1 MIGALGRW
9 LGRHAH
15 AAVSSAGRLAG
26 QPFGTILSVLV
37 MGLTMALPLG
47 LNLLVQNLR
56 SATGNFSGAIGISV
70 YLHQDVTDDKAEQL
84 AANARARSGVARVQL
99 ISATAALEQFRKES
113 GFGAALEA
121 LGSNPLPSVLN
132 ITPTPEGAAPA
143 AVEGLRRYLAAWPE
157 VESVQLDGEWVAR
170 FSAILEVLRRVLLLA
185 AALFGAGV
193 VAVVGNTIR
202 LEILNRR
209 PEIEVTKLV
218 GGSNAL
224 VRRPFLYTGAL
235 YGLISALTAW
245 LVIAIALQLLQPPVA
260 QLALAYGSHFR
271 LAGPTLREVGIV
283 LGAGTFLG
291 WLGAWLVASY
301 HLAGIEPGSA

>member
-9 LGRHAH
+9 LGRHVH
-15 AAVSSAGRLAG
+15 AAVSSAGRLAR

-99 ISATAALEQFRKES
+99 ISAAAALEQFRKES

-132 ITPTPEGAAPA
+132 ITPTPDGAAPA

-245 LVIAIALQLLQPPVA
+245 LVIAIALQLLQHPVA
-260 QLALAYGSHFR
+260 QLAQAYGSHFR
-271 LAGPTLREVGIV
+271 LAGPSLREVGIV

-301 HLAGIEPGSA
+301 HLAGIEPGTA

>member
-15 AAVSSAGRLAG
+15 AAVSSAGRLAR

-121 LGSNPLPSVLN
+121 LGSNPLPSVLQHHADPGWRC
-132 ITPTPEGAAPA
+132 TGCGRRPAPLP
-143 AVEGLRRYLAAWPE
+143 GR
-157 VESVQLDGEWVAR
+157 VAR
-170 FSAILEVLRRVLLLA
+170 SRI
-185 AALFGAGV
+185 GTAG
-193 VAVVGNTIR
+193 R
-202 LEILNRR
+202 
-209 PEIEVTKLV
+209 
-218 GGSNAL
+218 
-224 VRRPFLYTGAL
+224 
-235 YGLISALTAW
+235 
-245 LVIAIALQLLQPPVA
+245 
-260 QLALAYGSHFR
+260 
-271 LAGPTLREVGIV
+271 
-283 LGAGTFLG
+283 
-291 WLGAWLVASY
+291 
-301 HLAGIEPGSA
+301 

>member
-1 MIGALGRW
+1 MIGALSRW
-9 LGRHAH
+9 IGRHVH
-15 AAVSSAGRLAG
+15 AAVSSAGRLAR

-56 SATGNFSGAIGISV
+56 NATGNFSGAIGISV

-99 ISATAALEQFRKES
+99 ISAAAALEQFRKES

-132 ITPTPEGAAPA
+132 ITPTAEGAAPA
-143 AVEGLRRYLAAWPE
+143 AVENLRRYLVAWPE

-170 FSAILEVLRRVLLLA
+170 FSAILEVLRRLLLLA

-202 LEILNRR
+202 LEIFNRR

-245 LVIAIALQLLQPPVA
+245 LVIAIALQLLQHPVA
-260 QLALAYGSHFR
+260 QLAQAYGSQFR
-271 LAGPTLREVGIV
+271 LAGPSLREVGIV

-291 WLGAWLVASY
+291 WLGAWLVAFY
-301 HLAGIEPGSA
+301 HLAGIEPGAA

>member
-1 MIGALGRW
+1 M
-9 LGRHAH
+9 
-15 AAVSSAGRLAG
+15 
-26 QPFGTILSVLV
+26 
-37 MGLTMALPLG
+37 
-47 LNLLVQNLR
+47 
-56 SATGNFSGAIGISV
+56 
-70 YLHQDVTDDKAEQL
+70 
-84 AANARARSGVARVQL
+84 
-99 ISATAALEQFRKES
+99 
-113 GFGAALEA
+113 
-121 LGSNPLPSVLN
+121 
-132 ITPTPEGAAPA
+132 
-143 AVEGLRRYLAAWPE
+143 
-157 VESVQLDGEWVAR
+157 AR

-224 VRRPFLYTGAL
+224 VRRPFLYTGAF

-260 QLALAYGSHFR
+260 QLAQAYGSHFR
-271 LAGPTLREVGIV
+271 LAGPTLREVAIV

-301 HLAGIEPGSA
+301 HLAGIEPGVLISHWF